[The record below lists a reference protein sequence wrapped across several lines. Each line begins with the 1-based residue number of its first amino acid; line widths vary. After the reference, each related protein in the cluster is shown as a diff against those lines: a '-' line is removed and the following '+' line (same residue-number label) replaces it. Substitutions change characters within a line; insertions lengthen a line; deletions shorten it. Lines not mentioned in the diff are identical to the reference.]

1 MKLREM
7 VQWLLKL
14 LPKQKMQDLGDG
26 NVQVG
31 RVGGD
36 LQHSQHTT
44 TYNTFYV
51 VGAPPASTVPNSNP
65 ATPAQHEVLE
75 LMRTGAAARAYT
87 EAFMKKEF
95 KSVVV
100 KRMNDQQ
107 CRRTVAYVQA
117 CLKNEAA
124 KVAELT

>member
-1 MKLREM
+1 M
-7 VQWLLKL
+7 QWLLKL
-14 LPKQKMQDLGDG
+14 LPKQKMHDVGDG

-31 RVGGD
+31 HVGGD
-36 LQHSQHTT
+36 VKHSQHTT

-51 VGAPPASTVPNSNP
+51 VGTAHTSKAPKTPP

-75 LMRTGAAARAYT
+75 LMRSGPAAKAYT

-95 KSVVV
+95 GSVVV
-100 KRMNDQQ
+100 KRMNDHQ
-107 CRRTVAYVQA
+107 CKRTKAYVQT

-124 KVAELT
+124 KVVEPA